1 MNFDRID
8 GPEKQR
14 PGRALSLGLLFA
26 AACCVSAVAGN
37 VWNSRDAEANS
48 LPDAYEALPARDET
62 DAKQAAYRLHVE
74 AERIFAA
81 LRERAARPDAV
92 GVQCSQ
98 YLAGLARSAQAAAT
112 AGKEK
117 PK

>member
-1 MNFDRID
+1 MNFDQVPVPP
-8 GPEKQR
+8 GKR

-48 LPDAYEALPARDET
+48 LPDAYEALPANSET
-62 DAKQAAYRLHVE
+62 AAKQAAYRLHVE

-81 LRERAARPDAV
+81 LRERAAHRDDV

-112 AGKEK
+112 AWKEQ